1 MTGLLNATLYLIN
14 VVFVVYLW
22 ILILRVLLQ
31 WFKADPY
38 NPISQIIVQ
47 VTRIPVAYFQR
58 VIPRWRR
65 LDVATCVYALLV
77 SWIYV
82 QVFYS
87 FLDQPVG
94 SSRGLWLALRE
105 LVQQVL
111 NLYSASLFIYV
122 LLSWFGPGMNNPAGS
137 VLWSIN
143 EPLLRPVRRVLPPQ
157 AGLDFSP
164 LIVILLLQVAGIII
178 AST

>member
-1 MTGLLNATLYLIN
+1 MAGLLNASLYLIN
-14 VVFVVYLW
+14 ILFVAYLW
-22 ILILRVLLQ
+22 VLILRVLLQ
-31 WFKADPY
+31 WFRADPY
-38 NPISQIIVQ
+38 NPISQIIAQ
-47 VTRIPVAYFQR
+47 LTRIPVSYLQQ

-82 QVFYS
+82 QILYA
-87 FLDQPVG
+87 FLEQPIG
-94 SSRGLWLALRE
+94 GARGLWLAARH

-111 NLYSASLFIYV
+111 NLYSGSLFIYV
-122 LLSWFGPGMNNPAGS
+122 LLSWFGAGMNNPAGA

-143 EPLLRPVRRVLPPQ
+143 EPLLRPVRRVIPPQ
-157 AGLDFSP
+157 AGLDFAP
-164 LIVILLLQVAGIII
+164 LIVIVLLQLAGIVM